1 MSEELKNKVLTI
13 LSNHK
18 IGTLATIQDNRPY
31 SRFMIFFHEDLVLY
45 TATNKDTH
53 KVDEIKQNP
62 NVHVLLGYEG
72 KGWNDSYV
80 EIEATAAIS
89 DNQELKNKYW
99 NDYLTEWLSSP
110 DDPDYVLLQL
120 TPGSIRYYEKA
131 GSKPEVLQ

>member
-1 MSEELKNKVLTI
+1 MSEELKNKILTI

-31 SRFMIFFHEDLVLY
+31 ARFMMFFHEDLVLY

-53 KVDEIKQNP
+53 KVDEIIQNP
-62 NVHVLLGYEG
+62 NVHILLGYEG

-99 NDYLTEWLSSP
+99 NDCLTEWLRSP
-110 DDPDYVLLQL
+110 DDPDYILLQL
-120 TPGSIRYYEKA
+120 TPESIRYYEKA
-131 GSKPEVLQ
+131 GSKPEILQ

>member
-1 MSEELKNKVLTI
+1 MPEELKNKILTI

-18 IGTLATIQDNRPY
+18 IGTLATIQDSRPY
-31 SRFMIFFHEDLVLY
+31 SRFMMFFHEDLVLY

-72 KGWNDSYV
+72 TGWNDSYV
-80 EIEATAAIS
+80 EIEATASIS
-89 DNQELKNKYW
+89 DNQELKSKYW
-99 NDYLTEWLSSP
+99 NNCLTEWLSSP
-110 DDPDYVLLQL
+110 DDPEYVLLQL
-120 TPGSIRYYEKA
+120 TPESIRYYEKA